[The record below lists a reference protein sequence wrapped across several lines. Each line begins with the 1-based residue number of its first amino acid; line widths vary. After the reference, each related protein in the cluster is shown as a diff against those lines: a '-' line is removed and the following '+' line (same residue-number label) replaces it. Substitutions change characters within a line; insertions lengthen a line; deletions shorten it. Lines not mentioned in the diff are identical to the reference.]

1 MMSYDGPWM
10 VDIRMISYDQATRE
24 CQPFLYGGCRGNAN
38 RFETQDECRNACVNG
53 TSGLTT
59 LPAPAPPRRPGGGF
73 MLGGGGAGVPGGHSP
88 LAVNKEVKMVAA
100 KGQNLLATSATITGS
115 ECSHAQLLGVIKAE
129 SQVRSGDQRY
139 KYRNK
144 NTKQQT

>member
-1 MMSYDGPWM
+1 M
-10 VDIRMISYDQATRE
+10 A
-24 CQPFLYGGCRGNAN
+24 
-38 RFETQDECRNACVNG
+38 
-53 TSGLTT
+53 
-59 LPAPAPPRRPGGGF
+59 
-73 MLGGGGAGVPGGHSP
+73 GGHSA

-144 NTKQQT
+144 NTKQPT